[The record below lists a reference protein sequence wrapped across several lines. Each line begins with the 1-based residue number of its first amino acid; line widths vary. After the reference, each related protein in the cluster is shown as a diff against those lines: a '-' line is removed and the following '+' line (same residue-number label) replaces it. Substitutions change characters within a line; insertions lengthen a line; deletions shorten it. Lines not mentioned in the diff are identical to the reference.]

1 LAHVCDLLLEDICK
15 ADWAAEVIKT
25 ARQVAT
31 FIHNHHHSLAL
42 YREHCKTELKRPAE
56 TRFASAALMLEQQL
70 ACKAELQGTVVDAR
84 WAAWADKQTY
94 KADAAV
100 VKAAV
105 LSEQH
110 WEAAEQLLKVLRPI
124 VKVLR
129 LGDSNQP
136 AMGKVYPSM
145 FKALEQIKAL
155 DFLSPSECARIH
167 TRFNKRWEQLHSPLH
182 AAGYVL
188 DPEFLSHQQH
198 PEEVMEGFLQVV
210 ERMLPDPH
218 DQQLVMEQLT
228 RFRAQEGI
236 FARAVVREG
245 AKTMPAHAWWSLY
258 GGGYPELQRVAIR
271 VLSQV
276 ISASASERNW
286 STYGFIHSKSR
297 NRLQPARANKLVYVH
312 SNLRLLDRTSGVS
325 YEEQFPV
332 WDFESEDEA

>member
-1 LAHVCDLLLEDICK
+1 MLLASKRAADLGPEHKHFKVIEARDKGNDKVKCVYCSHEMVGGATRMRAHLLKHRGVGCTPCTGDIPEAVHAEMQQAEDEAQACK
-15 ADWAAEVIKT
+15 LKKQKAAAVDAAT
-25 ARQVAT
+25 RSVA
-31 FIHNHHHSLAL
+31 S
-42 YREHCKTELKRPAE
+42 
-56 TRFASAALMLEQQL
+56 SAAASSSRQSTIKE
-70 ACKAELQGTVVDAR
+70 AVKR
-84 WAAWADKQTY
+84 ADKSSC
-94 KADAAV
+94 DAA
-100 VKAAV
+100 
-105 LSEQH
+105 LS
-110 WEAAEQLLKVLRPI
+110 
-124 VKVLR
+124 
-129 LGDSNQP
+129 
-136 AMGKVYPSM
+136 
-145 FKALEQIKAL
+145 KAL